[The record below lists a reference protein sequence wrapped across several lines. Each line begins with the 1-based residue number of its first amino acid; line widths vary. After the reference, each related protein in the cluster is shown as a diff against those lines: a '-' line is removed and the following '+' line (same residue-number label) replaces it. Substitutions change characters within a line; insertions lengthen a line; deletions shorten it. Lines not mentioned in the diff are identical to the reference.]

1 MADTNK
7 KAIGLEELSHFK
19 AKQDLENLNKFQQ
32 KGTID
37 LTGAVRYDG
46 VQVLTEEQQAQ
57 ARANIGISEDGS
69 SGGGSVEGAVRY
81 DVEQALDDDDKAR
94 ARENIGTTDGTW
106 ANMPDKPFGENGFAY
121 ELPIDTSQC
130 VTISSQPLEILGG
143 VAFTFVK
150 VSDRLSSV
158 NEIMG
163 ANVSAI
169 ANGSAIDFVVD
180 ESHIGEIS
188 NGFLIIYTNNAFLPA
203 CLNVTSVGTVTIP
216 TAAMTNEDLVLNA
229 TEKGLYL
236 LYMEGMGQVNS
247 ISKSEIKKIDAKYL
261 PSYVDDVIEGYFNS
275 EDNLFYEEAGF
286 TTLIAG
292 ESGKIYLDVA
302 SNKSY
307 RFGGTVFGAIN
318 PPEITFATTS
328 DIDELFN

>member
-32 KGTID
+32 KGTTD
-37 LTGAVRYDG
+37 LTGAVRYDA

-57 ARANIGISEDGS
+57 ARANLGISEGGS
-69 SGGGSVEGAVRY
+69 SGGGSAEGAVRY

-94 ARENIGTTDGTW
+94 VRENIGTTDGTW
-106 ANMPDKPFGENGFAY
+106 ANMPDKPFGESGLFVEMPADVSGLTSVSSQVIEGLGVPFTFIKVRENYITTPEETYGASIKFENNGEILEFIVEENNIVDLGNGFGCLFTTNGFY
-121 ELPIDTSQC
+121 
-130 VTISSQPLEILGG
+130 PL
-143 VAFTFVK
+143 
-150 VSDRLSSV
+150 
-158 NEIMG
+158 IM
-163 ANVSAI
+163 NVS
-169 ANGSAIDFVVD
+169 SAGTSVFSTVD
-180 ESHIGEIS
+180 
-188 NGFLIIYTNNAFLPA
+188 AFGADLT
-203 CLNVTSVGTVTIP
+203 LNVTET
-216 TAAMTNEDLVLNA
+216 
-229 TEKGLYL
+229 GLYFL
-236 LYMEGMGQVNS
+236 RIEGMAHVQSLN
-247 ISKSEIKKIDAKYL
+247 KSEIKKIDAKYL